1 MGPSKHREWNRPANK
16 LFRFLQSSARGRLGP
31 LEQQVLSVLWRR
43 GSATVREVIDYG
55 DVQREYNTVMTTL
68 ARLFKKGLLD
78 RTGEPHSRAY
88 RYVPRHRTRAEW
100 QRELVIEA
108 VKQVLSMD
116 TTASLP
122 LSYLVEAVSDHDA
135 GLLDDLQRLVDEK
148 RQKLRGE
155 RKKH

>member
-1 MGPSKHREWNRPANK
+1 MGRRKFSEWNLPANSLFCLLQPSKK
-16 LFRFLQSSARGRLGP
+16 SRLGP
-31 LEQQVLSVLWRR
+31 LEQQVLSVLWQR
-43 GSATVREVIDYG
+43 GSATVREVIKCG

-68 ARLFKKGLLD
+68 DRLFKKGLLD
-78 RTGEPHSRAY
+78 RTGEPHSRAF

-135 GLLDDLQRLVDEK
+135 GLLDDLLRLVDEK
-148 RQKLRGE
+148 RQKVRGE
-155 RKKH
+155 H